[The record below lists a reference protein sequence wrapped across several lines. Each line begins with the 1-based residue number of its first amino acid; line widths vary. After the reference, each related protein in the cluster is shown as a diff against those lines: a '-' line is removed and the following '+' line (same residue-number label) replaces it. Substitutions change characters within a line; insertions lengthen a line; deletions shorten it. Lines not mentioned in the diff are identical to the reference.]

1 MKMLSELDPDGNE
14 TRRARRLRRQYVSVG
29 PNFCWY
35 ADGYNKFRPYG
46 FPIHGSIQI

>member
-1 MKMLSELDPDGNE
+1 MKMLREPDPDGNE

-29 PNFCWY
+29 PMLCWH
-35 ADGYNKFRPYG
+35 ADGYDKLRPYG